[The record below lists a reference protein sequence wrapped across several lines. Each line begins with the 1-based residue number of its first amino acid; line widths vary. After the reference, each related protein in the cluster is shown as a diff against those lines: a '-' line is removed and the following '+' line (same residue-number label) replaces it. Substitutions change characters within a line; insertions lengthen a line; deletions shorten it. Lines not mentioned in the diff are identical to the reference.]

1 VISFARGAP
10 APECLDAELLADC
23 ARSAIEGDPSVL
35 AYGPGGGYGPLREW
49 LGGRHGVEPARVVV
63 TNGGLQGF
71 VFYAEELLAERPG
84 RVLVEAPTY
93 DRPLKILARLGADVR
108 PLALD
113 GEGLD
118 PDALERELAAGETSF
133 LYTIPTFQNPSG
145 RTLSTERRRRV
156 VELAAAQGVPVL
168 EDDPY
173 GLVRYEGEAPPSLH
187 ELEGGELVTYA
198 SSFSKTVAPGLRV
211 GWFVAPAGLASRL
224 EARAVSNYISPPF
237 LTQATVHELI
247 DRGAFEPNL
256 ERIKGLLR
264 QRRDAMLRAL
274 ERELAGEAT
283 WSEPEGGYFLWVDL
297 PADAADLLT
306 RAEAAGVTFVKG
318 SDFYPASG
326 REAAPSGVFARSASA
341 SADADLA
348 PTNGERSARLA
359 FSYASPSEIEEG
371 VSILA
376 SLLR

>member
-1 VISFARGAP
+1 MISFARGAP

-93 DRPLKILARLGADVR
+93 DRPLKILARLGADVH
-108 PLALD
+108 ALPMD

-156 VELAAAQGVPVL
+156 VELAAAHGVPVL

-173 GLVRYEGEAPPSLH
+173 GLVRYEGEAPPSLY
-187 ELEGGELVTYA
+187 ELEGGGLVTYA
-198 SSFSKTVAPGLRV
+198 SSFSKTVAPGVRV
-211 GWFVAPAGLASRL
+211 GWFVAPAELAARL

-264 QRRDAMLRAL
+264 ERRDAMLGAL
-274 ERELAGEAT
+274 EQHVGDRAS
-283 WSEPEGGYFLWVDL
+283 WSEPEGGYFLWADLAVD
-297 PADAADLLT
+297 AGELLT

-318 SDFYPASG
+318 ADFFPG
-326 REAAPSGVFARSASA
+326 G
-341 SADADLA
+341 D
-348 PTNGERSARLA
+348 GGGRSARLA
-359 FSYASPSEIEEG
+359 FSYASPSEIGEG

>member
-23 ARSAIEGDPSVL
+23 ARAAVLGDPGVL
-35 AYGPGGGYGPLREW
+35 AYGPGGGYEPLRAW
-49 LGGRHGVEPARVVV
+49 LGRRHGVDAARVVV

-71 VFYAEELLAERPG
+71 VFYTEELLAERPG

-93 DRPLKILARLGADVR
+93 DRPLKILARLGADVV
-108 PLALD
+108 PVAMD
-113 GEGLD
+113 AEGLD
-118 PDALERELAAGETSF
+118 PDALESALRGGETSF

-156 VELAAAQGVPVL
+156 VELAREHGVPVL

-173 GLVRYEGEAPPSLH
+173 GLVRYEGEPPPSLH

-198 SSFSKTVAPGLRV
+198 SSFSKTVAPGVRV
-211 GWFVAPAGLASRL
+211 GWFAAPADLAARI

-256 ERIKGLLR
+256 ERIRGLLKA
-264 QRRDAMLRAL
+264 RRDAMLKAL
-274 ERELAGEAT
+274 QQELAGDAT
-283 WSEPEGGYFLWVDL
+283 WSEPQGGYFLWVDL
-297 PADAADLLT
+297 PVDAAELLT

-318 SDFYPASG
+318 ADFFADGSG
-326 REAAPSGVFARSASA
+326 S
-341 SADADLA
+341 
-348 PTNGERSARLA
+348 RSARLA
-359 FSYASPSEIEEG
+359 FSYASPSEIGEG
-371 VSILA
+371 VSMLA
-376 SLLR
+376 SLLRA